1 MSREVNSD
9 FTELVTYFSE
19 YKLKNVFE
27 NINSRGK
34 ISMIHKRYYSFMCL
48 VYCLYHFSK
57 EKIDANSLE
66 RLQEASSDLGTAMFM
81 VINGAYKPANLMM
94 RSYIENSLKSIGC
107 LLNPSILEEKSLFKV
122 IEQTGEHPV
131 FKKNPLLHETLK
143 AEYSSLCSHVHT
155 ATVKEMAHIK
165 ALNVF
170 PEIDLVKIDNISKVI
185 DKVVKT
191 MISTIIRIFPDV
203 FFSFAPEYREKILL
217 SLTSAQR
224 ASLYSLSD

>member
-1 MSREVNSD
+1 
-9 FTELVTYFSE
+9 
-19 YKLKNVFE
+19 
-27 NINSRGK
+27 
-34 ISMIHKRYYSFMCL
+34 
-48 VYCLYHFSK
+48 
-57 EKIDANSLE
+57 
-66 RLQEASSDLGTAMFM
+66 
-81 VINGAYKPANLMM
+81 
-94 RSYIENSLKSIGC
+94 
-107 LLNPSILEEKSLFKV
+107 
-122 IEQTGEHPV
+122 QTGEHPV